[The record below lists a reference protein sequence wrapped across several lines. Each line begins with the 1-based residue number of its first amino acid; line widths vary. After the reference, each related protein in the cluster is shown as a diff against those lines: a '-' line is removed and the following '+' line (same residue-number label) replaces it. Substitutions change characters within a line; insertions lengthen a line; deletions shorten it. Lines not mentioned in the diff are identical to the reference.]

1 MPEKNA
7 LWQDLN
13 LLENFTK
20 KNLMTI
26 NQKKTEIMKFNF
38 RKSLDFP
45 PIFTIGGPDFLNIV
59 SKTKILGIVLS
70 SDLKWFHHVDF
81 MCQRAMKK
89 TWLLRKLKILDLEF
103 NLLLDF
109 YLKEIRS
116 ILEYG
121 VPIWHSGLT
130 RIMSEKIERVQKICV
145 NIILCL
151 PGKNYSYKVCCT
163 LLGIEPLYLRRTELC
178 IRFIQKTVLE
188 PRHSDLFVETEFT
201 YNTRNKNT
209 LKYRE
214 FLCRN
219 QRFYNS
225 PLCYLTRLLNSNPIK
240 LWFTRIHINWLF
252 ADVIAWTMGTVL
264 VYLYYYTCCA
274 ILGWFVPFFTM
285 LVKLF

>member
-1 MPEKNA
+1 MI
-7 LWQDLN
+7 
-13 LLENFTK
+13 
-20 KNLMTI
+20 I

-45 PIFTIGGPDFLNIV
+45 PIFNICGSDYLNIV

-70 SDLKWFHHVDF
+70 SDLKWHHHVDF

-89 TWLLRKLKILDLEF
+89 TWLLRKLKILDLESH
-103 NLLLDF
+103 LLLDF

-130 RIMSEKIERVQKICV
+130 KKMSKKIERVQKICV

-151 PGKNYSYKVCCT
+151 PGTNYSYEVGCT

-178 IRFIQKTVLE
+178 IRFVQKTVAE
-188 PRHSDLFVETEFT
+188 PRHSDMFVETEFT

-214 FLCRN
+214 FACRN

-240 LWFTRIHINWLF
+240 L
-252 ADVIAWTMGTVL
+252 
-264 VYLYYYTCCA
+264 
-274 ILGWFVPFFTM
+274 
-285 LVKLF
+285 